1 MNRKTY
7 ESLKKQ
13 WKEGKIEASHTM
25 ILTYM
30 VEELIEALR
39 ENKQ

>member
-1 MNRKTY
+1 MNKKVY
-7 ESLKKQ
+7 EDLKKQ
-13 WKEGKIEASHTM
+13 WYEGKVEASHTM

-39 ENKQ
+39 EANQ